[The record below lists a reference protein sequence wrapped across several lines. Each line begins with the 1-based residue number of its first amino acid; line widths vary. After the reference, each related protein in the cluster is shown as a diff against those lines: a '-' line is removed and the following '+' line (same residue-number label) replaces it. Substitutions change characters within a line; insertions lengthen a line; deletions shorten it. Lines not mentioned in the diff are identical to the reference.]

1 VSFSAGVPFDE
12 KRHEVAYRALVKS
25 RVRLP
30 NDTSNL
36 IWREL
41 RILADQALLNFG
53 DQRLLAGLGHLD
65 SLRPARKTA
74 NSTHC

>member
-1 VSFSAGVPFDE
+1 
-12 KRHEVAYRALVKS
+12 
-25 RVRLP
+25 VRLP